1 MAIAVNQEMRK
12 AAQAFFNENA
22 KKDEKQ
28 NLYTVNQ
35 SAYVKFL
42 KQQGLT
48 EDVQKR
54 FTEVKAAMTAGGID
68 FIQEKLP
75 EVVAAA
81 KKAGENPKQQKVILK
96 TATPT
101 GKTVITGHAHRR
113 YPQPRNPGEYTEVC
127 GVIELKVTETRL
139 IDDAQI
145 DALAEAVRAVM

>member
-12 AAQAFFNENA
+12 AAAAFFNENA

-35 SAYVKFL
+35 SAYTKFL

-75 EVVAAA
+75 EVIACA
-81 KKAGENPKQQKVILK
+81 KANGENPKQQKVILK

-113 YPQPRNPGEYTEVC
+113 YPQPRDPGTYTEVY
-127 GVIELKVTETRL
+127 GVVELKVTETRL